1 MQREPPSVPLSNRSL
16 KTFILC
22 SLHREQV
29 LILTEWRGSL
39 TDLAVHIRDLSL
51 TPQDAYKLLIK
62 SADRVQRRI
71 NRLLYTADNPDTPEI
86 SP

>member
-1 MQREPPSVPLSNRSL
+1 MQREPPSVSVSNRSL
-16 KTFILC
+16 KAFILG

-29 LILTEWRGSL
+29 LLLTEWRGSL

-51 TPQDAYKLLIK
+51 TPQDSYRLLMK

-71 NRLLYTADNPDTPEI
+71 NRLLYTTDNPDTQET
-86 SP
+86 

>member
-1 MQREPPSVPLSNRSL
+1 MQRKPLLISVNNRSL
-16 KTFILC
+16 KAFILG

-39 TDLAVHIRDLSL
+39 TDLAAHIRDLRL
-51 TPQDAYKLLIK
+51 GHEATCRLLMK

-71 NRLLYTADNPDTPEI
+71 NRLLYTADNPDTQET
-86 SP
+86 